1 MEGKSCSREQI
12 FAPFFFFFKGGQ
24 KTFPLCHCL
33 SYGMKKNKGIHIFT
47 PWPDPGCF
55 ALRYALTAGAVRP
68 SGVTY
73 INMDKELFVAEWQ
86 PAVA

>member
-1 MEGKSCSREQI
+1 MQQGTDHCWGRR
-12 FAPFFFFFKGGQ
+12 GTGQ
-24 KTFPLCHCL
+24 TLPAASLL
-33 SYGMKKNKGIHIFT
+33 ILWDEKKNKGIHIFT

-55 ALRYALTAGAVRP
+55 AFRYALRAGAGRP

-86 PAVA
+86 PRCRQNQHFL